1 MSSRYLESPYFSF
14 SILTLQPQEEK
25 VIDIHREK
33 PESQKY
39 GRMNYLIIVNPS
51 SANIE
56 IKIDDSKEQD
66 FIFIPAGA
74 MQIISNEWFSKLRI
88 KNSDNIPI
96 DKPIRIMVKREL
108 NEKILLQEIAEK
120 LGALTDLKQR
130 WKLF

>member
-1 MSSRYLESPYFSF
+1 
-14 SILTLQPQEEK
+14 
-25 VIDIHREK
+25 
-33 PESQKY
+33 
-39 GRMNYLIIVNPS
+39 MNYLIIVNPS

-88 KNSDNIPI
+88 KNSDSIPI

-120 LGALTDLKQR
+120 LGALTDLKQK